1 MNCNGY
7 ETFMKAPLSGNKCLC
22 FLNKLDDLDWSNL
35 YEVNLTVCQTDLLK
49 NHTNFKHPFL
59 KLRLQF

>member
-7 ETFMKAPLSGNKCLC
+7 ETFLKAPLSGNKYLC

-35 YEVNLTVCQTDLLK
+35 YEV
-49 NHTNFKHPFL
+49 
-59 KLRLQF
+59 